1 MKKKIIGNKILW
13 SVLSVTFAATFIGLI
28 IGTTYAWKYERMVN
42 TYLNISETD
51 SQTNSDGQ
59 YFTSDYESEDDL
71 ATYEEKLC
79 AEIEGEGATLL
90 KNDNNALPLAAKSNV
105 SLFSRSSTDLVYGG
119 TGSGSVSS
127 SSAVNLRDALET
139 NNINVN
145 TTLWNKYA
153 DMSTERPTFG
163 IDSAVLSEVSIAED
177 NTGIFTSGSMISTF
191 KEYGDAAIIV
201 LSRTGGEG
209 YDLPQGDFD
218 IQADGTYN
226 GTDGYF
232 ALQTD
237 EKAMIKNVK
246 KYFDKVIVL
255 VNSSNALEL
264 NWLDDSELGVDACLW
279 IGSVGQTGINGV
291 ASIIAGTTNPSGH
304 LADTY
309 AADSHSAPSMMN
321 NSSMLYDGTTFNG
334 EYDCRNNYMVYAEG
348 IYVGYRYYETRY
360 EDTVLNQNNA
370 ASDAGTYYSTG
381 DWNYDDEVT
390 YPFGYGLSYTSF
402 EQTLEDVNVN
412 LDDNTA
418 ILEVKVKNTGDVS
431 GKDVVQSYFQSAYT
445 DYDQENN
452 VEKASVQLCGFAK
465 TNTLEPNQ
473 EQVVE
478 ITVNLDEV
486 ASYDYTNKKTY
497 FLDAGTHYLAI
508 GDNAHDALNNILAE
522 KGMTQTNSIMTAN
535 GDADKVSKIKL
546 DSEILF
552 NKSSNTNY
560 EITNQFDNA
569 DANYYYG
576 DQVKYLSRSNWEE
589 TYPKAYTNLEYLDS
603 IKNATTDNVEYTGT
617 TVDEDVITDAN
628 NGLKLIDL
636 KDKDYDDEDWD
647 KLTDELSV
655 EEMGNLI
662 GVGGFGTS
670 SIDSIVYP
678 GTKDQDGPAGISG
691 AFYGGKS
698 GMSYPSEVVL
708 ASTWNEELL
717 EDMGKCIGEDALSTN
732 TIGWYA
738 PGLNTHRSPY
748 GGRNYEYF
756 SEDGFLAGKL
766 SAKEITGVKTKGVV
780 VYAKHFALN
789 DQELHRHGICIFSNE
804 QAIREVYL
812 KSFQYAVEDG
822 QANGIM
828 SSFNRI
834 GCTWTGAHKGLLTE
848 VLRNEWGFQ
857 GSVITDYA
865 TSSGWMPLTAGLEA
879 GNNIWLYTEA
889 GMYDSKFEELTEN
902 DKYLLQLGKES
913 CHSILYSYVNSAA
926 MNGYTSDTV
935 NLSKTTPW
943 WKPLIISI
951 DAFTGV
957 LAATSVTLLIF
968 KIIENKGKKNE
979 KNK

>member
-71 ATYEEKLC
+71 ASYEEELC

-90 KNDNNALPLAAKSNV
+90 KNDNNVLPLAAKSNV

-191 KEYGDAAIIV
+191 SEYGDAAIIV

-218 IQADGTYN
+218 IQTDGTYN

-237 EKAMIKNVK
+237 EKTMIKNVK
-246 KYFDKVIVL
+246 RYFDKVIVL

-264 NWLDDSELGVDACLW
+264 NWLDDSEVGVDACLW

-321 NSSMLYDGTTFNG
+321 NSSMLYDGTSFTG
-334 EYDCRNNYMVYAEG
+334 EYDCRTNYMVYAEG

-381 DWNYDDEVT
+381 DWNYDEEVT
-390 YPFGYGLSYTSF
+390 FPFGYGLSYTSF
-402 EQTLEDVNVN
+402 DQTLEDVNVD

-418 ILEVKVKNTGDVS
+418 TLEIKVKNTGDVS
-431 GKDVVQSYFQSAYT
+431 GKDVVQSYFQSEYT
-445 DYDQENN
+445 DYDQANN
-452 VEKASVQLCGFAK
+452 VEKAAVQLCGFAK
-465 TNTLEPNQ
+465 TNTLEPDE
-473 EQVVE
+473 EQIVE

-497 FLDAGTHYLAI
+497 FLDEGTHYLAI
-508 GDNAHDALNNILAE
+508 GNDSHDALNNILAE
-522 KGMTQTNSIMTAN
+522 KGMSPSNSIMTEN
-535 GDADKVSKIKL
+535 GDANKVATIKL
-546 DSEILF
+546 ESEITF
-552 NKSSNTNY
+552 DTSSSTGN

-576 DQVKYLSRSNWEE
+576 DQIKYLSRSNWDE
-589 TYPKAYTNLEYLDS
+589 TYPEAYSDLEYLDS
-603 IKNATTDNVEYTGT
+603 IQNATTDNVEYSGT
-617 TVDEDVITDAN
+617 TIDEDVITDAD

-647 KLTDELSV
+647 KLTDELSI
-655 EEMGNLI
+655 EEMGDLI

-670 SIDSIVYP
+670 AITSIVYP

-691 AFYGGKS
+691 AFYGGES

-708 ASTWNEELL
+708 ASTWNEDLL
-717 EDMGKCIGEDALSTN
+717 ENMGQCIGEDALATG
-732 TIGWYA
+732 TTGWYA

-848 VLRNEWGFQ
+848 VLRNEWGFE
-857 GSVITDYA
+857 GCVITDYA
-865 TSSGWMPLTAGLEA
+865 TSSDWMPLTAGLEA
-879 GNNIWLYTEA
+879 GNSIWLYTEA
-889 GMYDSKFEELTEN
+889 GMYDTKFEDLAASDE
-902 DKYLLQLGKES
+902 YLLQLGKEA
-913 CHSILYSYVNSAA
+913 CHDILYSYVNSAA
-926 MNGYTSDTV
+926 MNGYTSDTSE
-935 NLSKTTPW
+935 LTLTIAW
-943 WKPLIISI
+943 WKPMIISI
-951 DAFTGV
+951 DVVTG
-957 LAATSVTLLIF
+957 LFAATSITLLIL
-968 KIIENKGKKNE
+968 KIKENRGKKNE
-979 KNK
+979 KIK